1 MVLQSCELPKGYTGV
16 SVFLNDHSQ
25 VFATVA
31 GFVTDVMPPIK
42 TKNGAGDWMLT
53 FSICDVDLML
63 HNGNWSGTK
72 VRFFRGD
79 EKALPQPELGDIVLL
94 RNMKKTTFAGNLIL
108 IAHQSANFVVFSRNH
123 IPSPAFASQY
133 QAGITSMPSTFL
145 HPRDAPK
152 YDEQWYAMT
161 LKQEYDDQIQG
172 YVTASSRSLDKLSLP
187 SNRGLPGRPPDLGTA
202 AANAPTGPRQKFAL
216 IKDMQV
222 NGFYDM
228 IVEVIKIFPTPYDY
242 LEAYVSDYTTNKL
255 LYDYPTPEEQRSN
268 GRDGDEFGYM
278 DETKKRWQGPWGQT
292 VLKIEVKAPHSI
304 HLQRNVQERQYARLS
319 NVRVKLSR
327 QSKLE
332 GNLWPDNNWPD
343 KMLVEKINPAAVDV
357 GRALME
363 RRAQYWAKRKSDDDS
378 APKEVKKAKT
388 KRASAKQKAREQ
400 AAAEQKLAEEPM
412 RIPGV
417 ESNKH
422 VRTSNPDVP
431 LTTIASLLS
440 SRGHMHH
447 KDRDEIPLPF
457 INQKRRCQVRVVDFY
472 PPRLEDFS
480 TDQVQIDNDTQSR
493 SDYEMDLDQH
503 SWSWDFYLLV
513 EDAIRAKSAPKDSDV
528 PRLWLHVSNADA
540 QYLFREIKEDA
551 CNLRENAAM
560 LDQLRQQ
567 TDIIWGNLAEL
578 KTAAEGDPQVNS
590 VEKDYWSAKLSN
602 LPFDCCIQE
611 YGQPVEADDENRLGP
626 DSRGWIRLFSLCETM
641 VL

>member
-1 MVLQSCELPKGYTGV
+1 MPLRSCELPKGYTGV
-16 SVFLNDHSQ
+16 SVFLNDQSQ
-25 VFATVA
+25 MFATVA
-31 GFVTDVMPPIK
+31 GFVTDVMSPVK
-42 TKNGAGDWMLT
+42 TKGGAGDWMLT

-63 HNGNWSGTK
+63 HSGSWSGAK

-79 EKALPQPELGDIVLL
+79 DKALPQPEVGDIVLL
-94 RNMKKTTFAGNLIL
+94 RNMKKTTYAGNLLL
-108 IAHQSANFVVFSRNH
+108 ISSYSTNFVVFSREL
-123 IPSPAFASQY
+123 ISSPAFASQY
-133 QAGITSMPSTFL
+133 QAGTSSMPSTYIQ
-145 HPRDAPK
+145 PRDAPK
-152 YDEQWYAMT
+152 YDEQYYAMT
-161 LKQEYDDQIQG
+161 MKAEYDDQIQS
-172 YVTASSRSLDKLSLP
+172 YVTASSRPTVKPSLQ
-187 SNRGLPGRPPDLGTA
+187 SNLGLPARLPDLGTA
-202 AANAPTGPRQKFAL
+202 PLNAPTGPRQKFAL
-216 IKDMQV
+216 IKDMQI

-228 IVEVIKIFPTPYDY
+228 IVEVVKIFPTPYDY
-242 LEAYVSDYTTNKL
+242 LEVYVSDYTTNKL
-255 LYDYPTPEEQRSN
+255 LYDYPTPEEQRSE
-268 GRDGDEFGYM
+268 GRDGDQFGYM
-278 DETKKRWQGPWGQT
+278 DEMKKGWQGPWGQT
-292 VLKIEVKAPHSI
+292 VLKIEVKAPHGI

-319 NVRVKLSR
+319 NVRVKLSS

-332 GNLWPDNNWPD
+332 GNLWPDSKWPD
-343 KMLVEKINPAAVDV
+343 KVLVEKINPAAVDV

-363 RRAQYWAKRKSDDDS
+363 RRAQYWAKRKSDDDN

-388 KRASAKQKAREQ
+388 KRASAKQKAQER
-400 AAAEQKLAEEPM
+400 AAAEQKLAEEAM

-440 SRGHMHH
+440 SRGNMHH

-480 TDQVQIDNDTQSR
+480 TDQVHTENDTQSK
-493 SDYEMDLDQH
+493 SDYETDVDQH
-503 SWSWDFYLLV
+503 TWSWDFYLLV
-513 EDAIRAKSAPKDSDV
+513 EDSIRPKSASRDSDI

-540 QYLFREIKEDA
+540 QYLFRKIKEDA
-551 CNLRENAAM
+551 CNLRENATM

-567 TDIIWGNLAEL
+567 TDIIWGNLTEL
-578 KTAAEGDPQVNS
+578 KAAAESDPQVKS
-590 VEKDYWSAKLSN
+590 DEKEYWSAKLSN

-611 YGQPVEADDENRLGP
+611 YGQPVDADDEATLGL